1 MKRLTYRDAN
11 GEAWYSDAGT
21 ERDRLH
27 RLAAIEDILG
37 DDYDLDRLRELV
49 EAEQAGR
56 CFITGRPYPVAEKA
70 ADVAPV
76 VRCRECIMH
85 GNCATEDV
93 FNCSG
98 MDMDE
103 AFCCAGKRKNGDVN
117 GKLSMPPQLREAEGA
132 KLWEV

>member
-1 MKRLTYRDAN
+1 MADYIERGFALDVVKRTSGDY
-11 GEAWYSDAGT
+11 
-21 ERDRLH
+21 
-27 RLAAIEDILG
+27 AAAF
-37 DDYDLDRLRELV
+37 
-49 EAEQAGR
+49 AEIAHA
-56 CFITGRPYPVAEKA
+56 PA

-85 GNCATEDV
+85 GNCTTEDV

>member
-1 MKRLTYRDAN
+1 MADYIERGFALDVVKRTSGDY
-11 GEAWYSDAGT
+11 
-21 ERDRLH
+21 
-27 RLAAIEDILG
+27 AAAF
-37 DDYDLDRLRELV
+37 
-49 EAEQAGR
+49 AEIAHA
-56 CFITGRPYPVAEKA
+56 PA
-70 ADVAPV
+70 AAVAPV

-85 GNCATEDV
+85 GNCTTEDV

>member
-1 MKRLTYRDAN
+1 MRLIDA
-11 GEAWYSDAGT
+11 EDT
-21 ERDRLH
+21 KK
-27 RLAAIEDILG
+27 LAQEHLIDPYHIISVCAVIDK
-37 DDYDLDRLRELV
+37 
-49 EAEQAGR
+49 AE
-56 CFITGRPYPVAEKA
+56 T

-85 GNCATEDV
+85 GNCTTEDV

>member
-1 MKRLTYRDAN
+1 MADYIERGFAMDVVKRTSGDY
-11 GEAWYSDAGT
+11 
-21 ERDRLH
+21 
-27 RLAAIEDILG
+27 AAAF
-37 DDYDLDRLRELV
+37 
-49 EAEQAGR
+49 AEIAHA
-56 CFITGRPYPVAEKA
+56 PA

-85 GNCATEDV
+85 GNCTTEDV